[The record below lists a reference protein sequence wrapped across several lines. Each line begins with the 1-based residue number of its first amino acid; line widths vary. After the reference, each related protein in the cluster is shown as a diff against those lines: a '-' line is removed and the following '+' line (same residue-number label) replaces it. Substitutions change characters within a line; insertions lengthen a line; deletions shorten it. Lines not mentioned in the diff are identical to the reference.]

1 MKRTLSTSILVL
13 SCIAFGF
20 GQADADYKA
29 TLKKMFEVSGSQE
42 TFKTAV
48 TQMSAMF
55 KQNSQIPDDV
65 WTDMEKEFLLTSMEQ
80 LAEMLTPVYEKHLT
94 KADLQQVIKF
104 YETPAGVRFAAK
116 TPLIMEES
124 MKIGQEWGMKIGQ
137 QLQQKIKEKG
147 Y

>member
-1 MKRTLSTSILVL
+1 MKTTLTTAILVL
-13 SCIAFGF
+13 ACIASGF
-20 GQADADYKA
+20 GQVNADYKA

-55 KQNSQIPDDV
+55 KQNSQVPDDV
-65 WTDMEKEFLLTSMEQ
+65 WADLEREFLLTSMDQ
-80 LAEMLTPVYEKHLT
+80 LADMLTPVYEKHLT
-94 KADLQQVIKF
+94 KADLQQVIEF
-104 YETPAGVRFAAK
+104 YKTPAGVKFAAK
-116 TPLIMEES
+116 TPLIMKES
-124 MKIGQEWGMKIGQ
+124 MQVGQEWGMKIGQ